1 MLDALEGIDRSIVLF
16 VNGWHNS
23 FFDSLFW
30 ILSKTWIWL
39 PYYLLLLYLVK
50 KHFTWKQTLTFIL
63 LALAMVAIVDSSTTF
78 LFKETVQRYRPAHH
92 AWLTNKLHFHQFD
105 DGSFYKGGQYGFF
118 SSHAS
123 NNAAIAFFA
132 WMVLRTYY
140 KKLGVWLILV
150 VSLIGLSRIYLG
162 VHYLSDIVAGVLWG
176 VLGGFITFKLF
187 TKLQNWFK

>member
-1 MLDALEGIDRSIVLF
+1 
-16 VNGWHNS
+16 
-23 FFDSLFW
+23 
-30 ILSKTWIWL
+30 
-39 PYYLLLLYLVK
+39 
-50 KHFTWKQTLTFIL
+50 
-63 LALAMVAIVDSSTTF
+63 MVAIVDSSTTF

-92 AWLTNKLHFHQFD
+92 SWLTNKLHFHQFD

-140 KKLGVWLILV
+140 KNLGVWLILV

-176 VLGGFITFKLF
+176 ILGGFITFKLF
-187 TKLQNWFK
+187 TKLQNRFK